1 MSIEEKL
8 KSLGLEL
15 PPIPKAIASYIPAN
29 GSGNLV
35 FTSGQL
41 PMKEGKLLFQGRT
54 GSDITIDQA
63 REAMQQC
70 CLNALAAIKGYT
82 GDLEKIS
89 RVVKIGAFVSSDNSF
104 FEQHLVANAAS
115 DLLMELFGES
125 GKHAR
130 FAIGVNALPLNACV
144 ELEITVEVK

>member
-8 KSLGLEL
+8 KSIGLEL

-29 GSGNLV
+29 GSGNLI

-41 PMKEGKLLFQGRT
+41 PMKDGKLLFTGKT
-54 GSDITIDQA
+54 GSEVSLEDAKI
-63 REAMQQC
+63 AMKQC
-70 CLNALAAIKGYT
+70 CLNALAAIKGYP

-89 RVVKIGAFVSSDNSF
+89 RVVKIGAFVASDDKF
-104 FEQHLVANAAS
+104 YEQHLVANAAS
-115 DLLMELFGES
+115 DLLMELFGEA

>member
-29 GSGNLV
+29 RSGNLV

-41 PMKEGKLLFQGRT
+41 PTKEGKLLFTGRT
-54 GSDITIDQA
+54 GGEVSLDEA
-63 REAMQQC
+63 KEAMKQS
-70 CLNALAAIKGYT
+70 CLNALAAVKGVI
-82 GDLEKIS
+82 GDLDKITK
-89 RVVKIGAFVSSDNSF
+89 VVKVGAFVSSDNSF
-104 FEQHLVANAAS
+104 YEQHLVANAAS
-115 DLLMELFGES
+115 DLLMELFEDLGR
-125 GKHAR
+125 HAR

-144 ELEITVEVK
+144 ELELTVEVK

>member
-15 PPIPKAIASYIPAN
+15 PPVPKAIASYIPAN

-41 PMKEGKLLFQGRT
+41 PTREGKLLYTGRT
-54 GSDITIDQA
+54 GAEVSLEQA
-63 REAMQQC
+63 REAMTQA
-70 CLNALAAIKGYT
+70 CLNGLAAIKGYT
-82 GDLEKIS
+82 GSLERVVKI
-89 RVVKIGAFVSSDNSF
+89 VKIGAFVSSDNNF

-115 DLLMELFGES
+115 DLLMELWGDS

-144 ELEITVEVK
+144 ELELTVEVK

>member
-29 GSGNLV
+29 GAGNLV

-41 PMKEGKLLFQGRT
+41 PMKEGKLLYTGRT
-54 GSDITIDQA
+54 GAEVSLEQA
-63 REAMQQC
+63 KEAMKQS
-70 CLNALAAIKGYT
+70 CLNALAAIKGYI
-82 GDLEKIS
+82 GDLDKIG
-89 RVVKIGAFVSSDNSF
+89 RVVKIGAFVSSDNAF

-115 DLLMELFGES
+115 DLLMELFGEA

-144 ELEITVEVK
+144 ELELTVEVK

>member
-8 KSLGLEL
+8 RTLGLEL
-15 PPIPKAIASYIPAN
+15 PPVPKAIASYIPAN
-29 GSGNLV
+29 GSGALL

-41 PMKEGKLLFQGRT
+41 PTKEGKLLYIGKIGLDVT
-54 GSDITIDQA
+54 LEQA
-63 REAMQQC
+63 REAMKQA

-82 GDLEKIS
+82 GDLEKI
-89 RVVKIGAFVSSDNSF
+89 VKIVKLGAYVSSDNVF
-104 FEQHLVANAAS
+104 YEQHLVANAAS
-115 DLLMELFGES
+115 DLLMELFGER

-144 ELEITVEVK
+144 ELELTVEIK